1 MADRCRRAALDAWGL
16 DAITKAMVDTLQ
28 DPSWTTRMMWRA
40 TVRLNL
46 AYWPAIFVADS
57 ILSSFIGIGPIE
69 SAGAKI
75 VIYGLSGLMTFGMAA
90 LLLRARNVSFTNK
103 TLVCFALTAVAAPV

>member
-1 MADRCRRAALDAWGL
+1 MARSWRETCQGRFAKRLLGSTNPPGFRRMADRCRRAALDAWGL
-16 DAITKAMVDTLQ
+16 DAITRAMVDTLQ

-75 VIYGLSGLMTFGMAA
+75 
-90 LLLRARNVSFTNK
+90 
-103 TLVCFALTAVAAPV
+103 